1 MNKNAFSQMKNT
13 QMEHWWFRG
22 RREIIGKVILSL
34 NLPHN
39 AKIIEIGCGTG
50 GNLQWLTRFGDV
62 AALEINKDAR
72 EYAASISGIDIHDG
86 WLPDG
91 LSCIKGKTFDLIC
104 LLDVLEHV
112 ADDEQSL
119 RNLKNHL
126 SFAQPAKGK
135 LLITVPAYQWMF
147 SQHDKELSHFRRYSK
162 TDLSDKLIEAGY
174 KINYIGY
181 MNTMLFAPMLL
192 SRLTEMFLDTRDIG
206 TGIPTPLLNGF
217 MFRIFSF
224 EKLIIPK
231 ISLPFG
237 GSLIA
242 VCSI

>member
-1 MNKNAFSQMKNT
+1 MISAIISDTLLLKSPTCT
-13 QMEHWWFRG
+13 Q
-22 RREIIGKVILSL
+22 K
-34 NLPHN
+34 
-39 AKIIEIGCGTG
+39 
-50 GNLQWLTRFGDV
+50 
-62 AALEINKDAR
+62 
-72 EYAASISGIDIHDG
+72 Y
-86 WLPDG
+86 
-91 LSCIKGKTFDLIC
+91 
-104 LLDVLEHV
+104 
-112 ADDEQSL
+112 
-119 RNLKNHL
+119 
-126 SFAQPAKGK
+126 
-135 LLITVPAYQWMF
+135 
-147 SQHDKELSHFRRYSK
+147 
-162 TDLSDKLIEAGY
+162 IEAGY